1 MDAVKDL
8 VYQVRRA
15 LTGKG
20 FFFAV
25 CLMLYSLFFVHT
37 DTTVF
42 FTNPLVYFR
51 ENINFYYHFIVSFW
65 MGLSQYVIPLAA
77 ILTFGM
83 FLCEDRHSGFQN
95 LSEYRLSR
103 GRYLIHRS
111 LAAMLSAMLATLI
124 ACVLFTVFLLLV
136 CTTEG
141 GEREAWLLNR
151 KDSAFGWLATP
162 AHFPFFI
169 LAQYARLTVSSG
181 LWALVAV
188 SFSMLWA
195 NKAFVLIGTFGFS
208 ILLDVVL
215 GRHLGEEYA
224 IAVLQTPDLNT
235 LTPLWTLF
243 GRQVLYLGIAV
254 LLCWLMIVLRSSRAC
269 LRWKQSCSLRF
280 AMWRSKRSKRSEWN
294 LPSAVRG
301 GFFSAVL
308 TDFRSFISPATLLPA
323 VAIPMLVTL
332 CKPIFHN
339 PYRSVGD
346 MWLSIFG
353 GFGWFE
359 PMVNFTPIGLW
370 VLLLLPPMMGVALIL
385 EREFGTRVY
394 ATLFRFRSR
403 SRWWLCKCLALSLY
417 TILICLIMFASVA
430 LLALLSGSREWGV
443 LMEDA
448 DGFLSPT
455 YFILL
460 QCFVIFAEQV
470 LMLCLF
476 QAFVHLATGRM
487 QLGVI
492 AYVLPYIACLI
503 AFSVFDRTINIY
515 VPYNWGMLLRSN
527 LFYLGNT
534 VVEDVDFSSIA
545 TQIPMAFWGQL
556 GISALFIGLGL
567 GYARVFNFAQREVKE

>member
-1 MDAVKDL
+1 MKDL
-8 VYQVRRA
+8 VYQVHRA

-42 FTNPLVYFR
+42 FTMPLVYFR
-51 ENINFYYHFIVSFW
+51 ENITFYYHFMVSFW

-77 ILTFGM
+77 
-83 FLCEDRHSGFQN
+83 
-95 LSEYRLSR
+95 
-103 GRYLIHRS
+103 
-111 LAAMLSAMLATLI
+111 MLSAMLATLV

-141 GEREAWLLNR
+141 WEQDSWLMVAQMG
-151 KDSAFGWLATP
+151 SFSWLATP

-169 LAQYARLTVSSG
+169 LAQYARLAVSAG

-188 SFSMLWA
+188 GFSMLWA

-208 ILLDVVL
+208 ILVDVVL

-243 GRQVLYLGIAV
+243 GRQVLYFGIAV
-254 LLCWLMIVLRSSRAC
+254 LFCGLMIALRSSKAC
-269 LRWKQSCSLRF
+269 LRRKQKCSLRL

-294 LPSAVRG
+294 LPSALRG
-301 GFFSAVL
+301 GFFSAML

-323 VAIPMLVTL
+323 VVIPILVAL

-359 PMVNFTPIGLW
+359 SMVNFTPIGLW
-370 VLLLLPPMMGVALIL
+370 VLLLLPPMMGVAWSLD
-385 EREFGTRVY
+385 REFGTRVH

-403 SRWWLCKCLALSLY
+403 PRWWLSKCLALALY

-430 LLALLSGSREWGV
+430 LLALLSGSQELGV
-443 LMEDA
+443 MMEDA

-460 QCFVIFAEQV
+460 QCFVFFACQV
-470 LMLCLF
+470 LMLCLL
-476 QAFVHLATGRM
+476 QALVHLATGRM

-492 AYVLPYIACLI
+492 AYVLPCIACLI
-503 AFSVFDRTINIY
+503 AFSVFDKTINIY
-515 VPYNWGMLLRSN
+515 VPYNWGMLLRSE
-527 LFYLGNT
+527 LFYRGNT

-556 GISALFIGLGL
+556 GISTLLIGLGL
-567 GYARVFNFAQREVKE
+567 GYAKLFNFAQREGKE